1 MQRFSLILTV
11 LLVTMVAPLRA
22 QDVASLEERVKRLTG
37 YVQDLQEAN
46 ANQKKQI
53 EALERDLATMREQ
66 LQNQPKTAAA
76 SPDDLRELAR
86 KIQDVDEKRKSDNE
100 LIAREIKALAKVAAG
115 SPSGRG
121 TQSPRANANRAEPL
135 PADLPKEA
143 LEHTVVEG
151 EFLSTIAAAYSK
163 EKGVKITT
171 ALILKANPN
180 LKPERMKVGQKI
192 LIPIPEK

>member
-1 MQRFSLILTV
+1 MVWVVTLV
-11 LLVTMVAPLRA
+11 LPAQA
-22 QDVASLEERVKRLTG
+22 QDVAALDEKVKRLTG

-53 EALERDLATMREQ
+53 EGLEKELSAMREQ
-66 LQNQPKTAAA
+66 LQNTPKTAAA
-76 SPDDLRELAR
+76 SPEDLRDLAK
-86 KIQDVDEKRKSDNE
+86 KIQEVDEKRKADNE
-100 LIAREIKALAKVAAG
+100 LIAKEIKSLAKVAAG
-115 SPSGRG
+115 APSRGRNIS
-121 TQSPRANANRAEPL
+121 SPRADSGGGDKL

-143 LEHTVVEG
+143 IEHTVAEG

-163 EKGVKITT
+163 EKGVKIST
-171 ALILKANPN
+171 ALILKANPS

>member
-1 MQRFSLILTV
+1 MLATLV
-11 LLVTMVAPLRA
+11 LSGQA
-22 QDVASLEERVKRLTG
+22 QDVASLEEKVKRLTG

-46 ANQKKQI
+46 VNQKKQI
-53 EALERDLATMREQ
+53 DVLEKDMAALREQ
-66 LQNQPKTAAA
+66 LQNTPKTAAA
-76 SPDDLRELAR
+76 SPDDVRELAK
-86 KIQDVDEKRKSDNE
+86 KIQEVDEKRKADNA
-100 LIAREIKALAKVAAG
+100 LIAKEIKDLAKIAAG
-115 SPSGRG
+115 SSSSGR
-121 TQSPRANANRAEPL
+121 TPRPPRVEANSVDKPA
-135 PADLPKEA
+135 ADLPKEA
-143 LEHTVVEG
+143 IEHTVAEG

>member
-1 MQRFSLILTV
+1 MKRISLILTV
-11 LLVTMVAPLRA
+11 LVATMVLPVRA
-22 QDVASLEERVKRLTG
+22 QDVASLEERVKRLSG

-46 ANQKKQI
+46 ASQKKQI
-53 EALERDLATMREQ
+53 ETLERDMAALREQ
-66 LQNQPKTAAA
+66 MQNQPKTAAA
-76 SPDDLRELAR
+76 SPDDLRELAK
-86 KIQDVDEKRKSDNE
+86 KIQDVDEKRKADNE
-100 LIAREIKALAKVAAG
+100 LIAKEIKALAKIAAG
-115 SPSGRG
+115 GSGGRA
-121 TQSPRANANRAEPL
+121 TQSPRANSVRNDPL

-143 LEHTVVEG
+143 IEHTVAEG

-171 ALILKANPN
+171 ALILKANPT

>member
-1 MQRFSLILTV
+1 MVWVVTLV
-11 LLVTMVAPLRA
+11 LPAQA
-22 QDVASLEERVKRLTG
+22 QDVAALDEKVKRLAG

-53 EALERDLATMREQ
+53 EGLEKELTAMREQ
-66 LQNQPKTAAA
+66 LQNTPKTAAA
-76 SPDDLRELAR
+76 SPEDLRDLAK
-86 KIQDVDEKRKSDNE
+86 KIQEVDEKRKADNE
-100 LIAREIKALAKVAAG
+100 LIAKEIKSLAKVAA
-115 SPSGRG
+115 SGRS
-121 TQSPRANANRAEPL
+121 TQSPRANSVRNDSGGS
-135 PADLPKEA
+135 DLPKEA
-143 LEHTVVEG
+143 VEHTVADG

-180 LKPERMKVGQKI
+180 LVPERMRVGQKI

>member
-1 MQRFSLILTV
+1 M
-11 LLVTMVAPLRA
+11 
-22 QDVASLEERVKRLTG
+22 KRLTG

-46 ANQKKQI
+46 ASQKKQI
-53 EALERDLATMREQ
+53 EELVREVQSLREQ
-66 LQNQPKTAAA
+66 VQSAPKTPAA
-76 SPDDLRELAR
+76 SPDDLRELAKR
-86 KIQDVDEKRKSDNE
+86 IQEVDEKRKSDNE
-100 LIAREIKALAKVAAG
+100 MIAKEIKALGKVAAG
-115 SPSGRG
+115 ANRSTS
-121 TQSPRANANRAEPL
+121 SPRANAAATTPL

-143 LEHTVVEG
+143 VEHTVAEG

-171 ALILKANPN
+171 ALILKANPT

>member
-1 MQRFSLILTV
+1 MKRISLILTV
-11 LLVTMVAPLRA
+11 LVATMVLPVRA
-22 QDVASLEERVKRLTG
+22 QDVASLEERVKRLSG

-46 ANQKKQI
+46 ASQKKQI
-53 EALERDLATMREQ
+53 ETLERDMAALREQ
-66 LQNQPKTAAA
+66 MQNQPKTAAA
-76 SPDDLRELAR
+76 SPDDLRELAK
-86 KIQDVDEKRKSDNE
+86 KIQDVDEKRKADNE
-100 LIAREIKALAKVAAG
+100 LIAKEIKALAKIAAG
-115 SPSGRG
+115 GSGGRA
-121 TQSPRANANRAEPL
+121 TQSRANSVRNDPL

-143 LEHTVVEG
+143 IEHTVAEG

-171 ALILKANPN
+171 ALILKANPT

>member
-1 MQRFSLILTV
+1 
-11 LLVTMVAPLRA
+11 
-22 QDVASLEERVKRLTG
+22 VKRLTG

>member
-1 MQRFSLILTV
+1 MKRFSLILTV
-11 LLVTMVAPLRA
+11 LVVTMVAPVRA
-22 QDVASLEERVKRLTG
+22 QDVASLEERVKRLNG

-53 EALERDLATMREQ
+53 EGLERDLAALREQ
-66 LQNQPKTAAA
+66 LQNQPKTAAV

-86 KIQDVDEKRKSDNE
+86 KIQDVDEKRKADNE

-115 SPSGRG
+115 SPSGRS
-121 TQSPRANANRAEPL
+121 TQSPRANANRPESL

-143 LEHTVVEG
+143 LEHTVAEG

-171 ALILKANPN
+171 ALILKANPT

>member
-1 MQRFSLILTV
+1 V
-11 LLVTMVAPLRA
+11 
-22 QDVASLEERVKRLTG
+22 
-37 YVQDLQEAN
+37 
-46 ANQKKQI
+46 
-53 EALERDLATMREQ
+53 
-66 LQNQPKTAAA
+66 QNQSKTAAA

-86 KIQDVDEKRKSDNE
+86 KIQDVDEKRKADNE

-115 SPSGRG
+115 SPGGRS
-121 TQSPRANANRAEPL
+121 TQSPRANANRPDTL

-143 LEHTVVEG
+143 LEHTVAEG

>member
-1 MQRFSLILTV
+1 MKRFSLILTV
-11 LLVTMVAPLRA
+11 LVMAMIAPVRA
-22 QDVASLEERVKRLTG
+22 QDVASLEERVKRLNG

-53 EALERDLATMREQ
+53 EGLERDLAALREQ
-66 LQNQPKTAAA
+66 VQNQPKTAAA
-76 SPDDLRELAR
+76 SPDDVRELAR
-86 KIQDVDEKRKSDNE
+86 KIQDVDEKRKADNE

-115 SPSGRG
+115 NPGGRS
-121 TQSPRANANRAEPL
+121 TQSPRANANRPDTL

>member
-1 MQRFSLILTV
+1 M
-11 LLVTMVAPLRA
+11 
-22 QDVASLEERVKRLTG
+22 KRLNG

-53 EALERDLATMREQ
+53 EGLERDMAALREQ

-86 KIQDVDEKRKSDNE
+86 KIQDVDEKRKADNE

-121 TQSPRANANRAEPL
+121 AQSPRANANRVDPL